1 MTAEEHNAKERQRA
15 ARAAQ
20 IIDAE
25 AAGTDTTELM
35 ARYEQE
41 FGEKWITRESL
52 AAQKKESKSGQ
63 REHEWEEALAAA
75 RAKGWKSVKE
85 LGQDIGIKWD
95 QVLSWIDSAG
105 LYPGQFVDLD
115 PDDRY
120 DQPRATSCGLY
131 PYAAEALAAH
141 YSETMQG
148 YAAADEVAN
157 AEAEEHYQ
165 RELAA
170 KRQRLEEDEQRQK
183 DYRARVAKDRAEREE
198 ARQLRLAASR
208 EDSRRESELQ
218 HAKYLVRRNRRQL
231 KLAKRQYYASA
242 NRALWAAFAFTRRG
256 KQNFEYASTKPTP
269 VGRGWARGV
278 MGRYESNYNS
288 AVERLAKLEDTGDTA

>member
-1 MTAEEHNAKERQRA
+1 MGRGPNC
-15 ARAAQ
+15 
-20 IIDAE
+20 
-25 AAGTDTTELM
+25 G
-35 ARYEQE
+35 
-41 FGEKWITRESL
+41 
-52 AAQKKESKSGQ
+52 
-63 REHEWEEALAAA
+63 

-131 PYAAEALAAH
+131 PYAAEALTAH

-165 RELAA
+165 RELAE
-170 KRQRLEEDEQRQK
+170 KRQRLEDDEQRQR
-183 DYRARVAKDRAEREE
+183 DYRARVARERAAREE
-198 ARQLRLAASR
+198 ARQLRLAANR
-208 EDSRRESELQ
+208 EISRR
-218 HAKYLVRRNRRQL
+218 
-231 KLAKRQYYASA
+231 
-242 NRALWAAFAFTRRG
+242 
-256 KQNFEYASTKPTP
+256 
-269 VGRGWARGV
+269 
-278 MGRYESNYNS
+278 
-288 AVERLAKLEDTGDTA
+288 